1 MAERRTKPW
10 ACGLLAAL
18 LAAGCAE
25 EPASPDATWTRLP
38 PDAGVRMFAFASD
51 LSDIA
56 PRDAGTPGAGAAS
69 RFLAQEIRRMGVKPV
84 ADCWTEGTPT
94 GRKTFCNVYATL
106 PGTSGRL
113 VVLGSHYDTKPGI
126 PGFKGAND
134 GASSS
139 AVLLGLL
146 HHLVSSPDRPRDT
159 LLFAF
164 FDGEEAAGA
173 AYRDNDGL
181 HGSKRLASTLAE
193 RAGGNRPVAVIV
205 IDMVGDRNLS
215 LDIPRNVTPW
225 LTRTALKAAL
235 DRRDVCPPVSIAETF
250 ILDDHVPF
258 LTAGLSAVDL
268 IDFEYG
274 SAPGR
279 HDWWHTPQDTMDK
292 ISAESLQRTASLL
305 LGMLDR
311 IGRDEEEVPAP
322 LRCVSGESA
331 EFH

>member
-1 MAERRTKPW
+1 MRR
-10 ACGLLAAL
+10 LLAGAIVSAL
-18 LAAGCAE
+18 FVAGCADHST
-25 EPASPDATWTRLP
+25 PLMQVHWNNLS
-38 PDAGVRMFAFASD
+38 PDAGVRMYAMASD
-51 LSDIA
+51 LSAIA

-69 RFLAQEIRRMGVKPV
+69 RWIAQEIRRIGLKPV

-94 GRKTFCNVYATL
+94 GRKTFCNIYARL

-134 GASSS
+134 GASSC

-146 HHLVSSPDRPRDT
+146 EHLASAPSRTKDT
-159 LLFAF
+159 ILFAF

-181 HGSKRLASTLAE
+181 HGSKRLAATLAAH
-193 RAGGNRPVAVIV
+193 AGGDRPIAAIVA
-205 IDMVGDRNLS
+205 DMVGDRNLT

-225 LTRTALKAAL
+225 LAQSALRVSLERKGAT
-235 DRRDVCPPVSIAETF
+235 PPVSIASTF
-250 ILDDHVPF
+250 ILDDHIPF
-258 LTAGLSAVDL
+258 LAAGVSALDL

-279 HDWWHTPQDTMDK
+279 HDWWHTPKDTMDK
-292 ISAESLQRTASLL
+292 ISAESLQRTALLL
-305 LGMLDR
+305 LGILDR
-311 IGRDEEEVPAP
+311 IDRDEEEVPVE
-322 LRCVSGESA
+322 LRATPPE
-331 EFH
+331 

>member
-1 MAERRTKPW
+1 MRRFLPG
-10 ACGLLAAL
+10 AIVAAL
-18 LAAGCAE
+18 FVAGCADR
-25 EPASPDATWTRLP
+25 PTPLLRVRWDNLP
-38 PDAGVRMFAFASD
+38 PDAGARMFAYAAE

-56 PRDAGTPGAGAAS
+56 PRDAGTPGAGTAS
-69 RFLAQEIRRMGVKPV
+69 RWIAQEIRRIGLKPV
-84 ADCWTEGTPT
+84 ADCWTESVPT
-94 GRKTFCNVYATL
+94 GRKTFCNVYARL

-134 GASSS
+134 GASSC

-146 HHLVSSPDRPRDT
+146 EHLASKPGRTKDT
-159 LLFAF
+159 ILFAF

-173 AYRDNDGL
+173 TYRDNDGL
-181 HGSKRLASTLAE
+181 HGSKRLASTLPVQ
-193 RAGGNRPVAVIV
+193 AGGDRPIAAI
-205 IDMVGDRNLS
+205 IADMVGDRNLT

-225 LTRTALKAAL
+225 LAQSALRVSLEQGGKG
-235 DRRDVCPPVSIAETF
+235 PPVSIASTF

-258 LTAGLSAVDL
+258 LAAGVPALDL

-279 HDWWHTPQDTMDK
+279 HDWWHTPEDTMDK

-305 LGMLDR
+305 LGILDR
-311 IGRDEEEVPAP
+311 IDRDEEEVPSV
-322 LRCVSGESA
+322 LRN
-331 EFH
+331 